1 MAADPPRSAARAAS
15 GARSSCRPRS
25 QFPDRRNDRRVARD
39 RRAQYRSLLDRG
51 GGLFRSRRCG
61 EDHASRHGS
70 GPRMILGIGSD
81 LIDVRRI
88 ERTIERHGERFLER
102 IFTPIERAK
111 AEGRTKRVET
121 YAKRFAAKEACAKAL
136 GTGLRAGVFWRDMGV
151 VNLPSGRPT
160 MKLTGG
166 ALARLNAITP
176 ASCQPRIDLT
186 ITDEGPMAQ
195 ALVVISAVPRDAR
208 R

>member
-1 MAADPPRSAARAAS
+1 MICASNSILRRTRSAMPAS
-15 GARSSCRPRS
+15 DSIGGESV
-25 QFPDRRNDRRVARD
+25 PDVTGEAPASEQVA
-39 RRAQYRSLLDRG
+39 SVLPK
-51 GGLFRSRRCG
+51 SP
-61 EDHASRHGS
+61 ED
-70 GPRMILGIGSD
+70 I
-81 LIDVRRI
+81 
-88 ERTIERHGERFLER
+88 LER

-160 MKLTGG
+160 MTLTGG
-166 ALARLNAITP
+166 ALARLNAMTP
-176 ASCQPRIDLT
+176 AGYEPRIDLT